1 VAFDDFS
8 TSLVVTGDVTIFVR
22 YGGEGPPL
30 LLLHGYPQTH
40 MMWRQV
46 ADRLSSR
53 FTIIAPDIRG
63 YGRSTQPPER
73 DGHAAY
79 AKRLM
84 ATDMIAI
91 MQAFGHESFFVAGHD
106 RGGRIAYRMALDH
119 PHAVRRLSILDII
132 PTGEVWSRADAR
144 FALGYWHWPFLA
156 QPSPLP
162 ERLIGSDPE
171 TFFFK
176 EQFPGAAS
184 FLDPVGYRD
193 YVECMSNPAV
203 IRAMCDDYRAGA
215 SYDRALDQH
224 QKGKVRIDV
233 PLQILWGSR
242 GALEQWYDVLGV
254 WREWGSEVEGHAI
267 EGGHFLAEENPAATG
282 DALLEFFSR

>member
-1 VAFDDFS
+1 MAFDDFS

-84 ATDMIAI
+84 ATDMIAV
-91 MQAFGHESFFVAGHD
+91 MQAFGHDSFFVAGHD

-242 GALEQWYDVLGV
+242 GALEQWYDVLAV
-254 WREWGSEVEGHAI
+254 WREWGSEVEGQAI

>member
-84 ATDMIAI
+84 ATDMIAV
-91 MQAFGHESFFVAGHD
+91 MQAFGHDSFFVAGHD

-242 GALEQWYDVLGV
+242 GALEQWYDVLAV
-254 WREWGSEVEGHAI
+254 WREWGSEVEGQAI